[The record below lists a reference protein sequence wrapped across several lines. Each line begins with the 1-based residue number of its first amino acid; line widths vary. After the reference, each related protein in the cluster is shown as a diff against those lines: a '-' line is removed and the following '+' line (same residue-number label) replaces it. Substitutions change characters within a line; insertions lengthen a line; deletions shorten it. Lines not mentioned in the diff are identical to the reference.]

1 LVVHRGLDSPV
12 RLTETATPMP
22 AGSFIV
28 DTSKTFAVALMMS
41 SGPKLKFGSAEQ
53 DVSAT
58 GERKWEVQCAVT
70 FQSEYGMP
78 PASDVIKI
86 TVLGGTDPAQGIA
99 PGTPVTFESFKVGIS
114 APEKTER
121 GIRGGKPYYQA
132 GAVKPASQFA
142 RQPEKAA

>member
-1 LVVHRGLDSPV
+1 
-12 RLTETATPMP
+12 MP

-28 DTSKTFAVALMMS
+28 DTGRTFAVALLMG

-58 GERKWEVQCAVT
+58 GERKWEIQVACT
-70 FQSEYGMP
+70 WFPEYGMA

-86 TVLGGTDPAQGIA
+86 TVLGGTDPAAGIN
-99 PGTPVTFESFKVGIS
+99 PGTLVEFDAFKVGIS

-132 GAVKPASQFA
+132 TAVRASASSNGRQFA
-142 RQPEKAA
+142 SAKSE